1 MIKACLVKNWI
12 GCQFVFQKKTILFYS
27 PGCAVDGDGTGGAV
41 GDDGFSGTG
50 GLGEPP
56 PSS

>member
-1 MIKACLVKNWI
+1 MIKACLVKNSI
-12 GCQFVFQKKTILFYS
+12 CLKKQTILFYS
-27 PGCAVDGDGTGGAV
+27 PGCSVDGDGTGGAV

-50 GLGEPP
+50 GVGEPP